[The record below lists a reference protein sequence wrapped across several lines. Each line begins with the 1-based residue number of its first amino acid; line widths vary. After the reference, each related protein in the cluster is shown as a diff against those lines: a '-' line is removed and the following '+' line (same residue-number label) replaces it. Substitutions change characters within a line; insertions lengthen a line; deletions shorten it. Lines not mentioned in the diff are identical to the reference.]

1 MLKPCTGGTGRGDV
15 DCCLQ
20 QIASWPIWLALIL
33 FIAAYSVIDIASN
46 VLVLPPS
53 DPPPPDG
60 GAVTE
65 VPLTT
70 RYNWNAVLV
79 GIIAGLCAIVKFF
92 IDIGIWF
99 GWLPE
104 KLQALV
110 QKKPPFD

>member
-1 MLKPCTGGTGRGDV
+1 MWIAVYNK
-15 DCCLQ
+15 
-20 QIASWPIWLALIL
+20 IASWPIWPALIL

-46 VLVLPPS
+46 VRVTT
-53 DPPPPDG
+53 DPW
-60 GAVTE
+60 AVTE

>member
-46 VLVLPPS
+46 GRVTTFYDPS
-53 DPPPPDG
+53 
-60 GAVTE
+60 AVTE
-65 VPLTT
+65 VPIKT
-70 RYNWNAVLV
+70 RYNWTAVLI
-79 GIIAGLCAIVKFF
+79 GIIAGLCATMKFC
-92 IDIGIWF
+92 IDIGIRL
-99 GWLPE
+99 GWLPK
-104 KLQALV
+104 KLQGLV